1 MRTLF
6 FLLSVAGIS
15 LFLPGCSSLGEK
27 DNDDDETKDWSAG
40 RLYDSIQKILAL
52 PGSTRVFVGHDYKP
66 SGRDQF
72 VWETTV
78 AEQRANNVHFGDG
91 TSREEFVRI
100 REERDSQLGMPK
112 LIVPSL
118 QINMRAGQ
126 MPEADESGGTFLKVP
141 VNRL

>member
-1 MRTLF
+1 MTYVIGDAAFVGDTMFMPDFGSARADF
-6 FLLSVAGIS
+6 
-15 LFLPGCSSLGEK
+15 PGG
-27 DNDDDETKDWSAG
+27 SAG

-66 SGRDQF
+66 SSRDEF

-78 AEQRANNVHFGDG
+78 AEQLANNVHFGAG
-91 TSREEFVRI
+91 TSRKEFVRI

-118 QINMRAGQ
+118 QINMRAGH
-126 MPEADESGGTFLKVP
+126 MPEADEAGRTFLKVP
-141 VNRL
+141 VNGL